1 MSVLHHEKR
10 EKEGQD
16 LSPSLLPG
24 GSSGPGRGVRKR
36 GRWFGPRNL
45 VGFIL
50 PAVVVII
57 WQIASTVGWVAP
69 NLLPA
74 PTTVCA
80 TFVQLL
86 QDGELG
92 GDLLASTLRWFIGF
106 IIGGSL
112 GLIFGSVVGLS
123 RLAERILDTSIQMIR
138 TIPFLALAPLLVL
151 WLGLDEPPKIT
162 LVALASFFPLYI
174 NTFAG
179 IRNVDRKLIEVGQ
192 VYQLSQRE
200 LLIRVILPAALPEI
214 LTGVRYAL
222 AVAWLALVI
231 AELLG
236 STQGLGYLL
245 SEGREF
251 VRVDI
256 VLCSIVI
263 FACVGKLVDLLVR
276 ALEMRLL
283 HWRDTYAGG

>member
-1 MSVLHHEKR
+1 
-10 EKEGQD
+10 
-16 LSPSLLPG
+16 
-24 GSSGPGRGVRKR
+24 
-36 GRWFGPRNL
+36 
-45 VGFIL
+45 
-50 PAVVVII
+50 
-57 WQIASTVGWVAP
+57 
-69 NLLPA
+69 
-74 PTTVCA
+74 
-80 TFVQLL
+80 VQLI

-92 GDLLASTLRWFIGF
+92 GDLLASTLRWLVGF
-106 IIGGSL
+106 IMGGSL
-112 GLIFGSVVGLS
+112 GLIFGSAVGLS
-123 RLAERILDTSIQMIR
+123 RLAERILDTSIQMLR
-138 TIPFLALAPLLVL
+138 TVPFLALAPLLVL

-200 LLIRVILPAALPEI
+200 LLTRVILPADVPEI

-236 STQGLGYLL
+236 STQGLGFLL

-276 ALEMRLL
+276 ALEVRLL
-283 HWRDTYAGG
+283 RWRDTYAGN

>member
-1 MSVLHHEKR
+1 MSVLHQEKR
-10 EKEGQD
+10 EKERQD

-24 GSSGPGRGVRKR
+24 GSSGRGVRRR
-36 GRWFGPRNL
+36 GRRFGPGNL

-92 GDLLASTLRWFIGF
+92 GDLLASTLRWLIGF

-112 GLIFGSVVGLS
+112 GLVFGSVVGLS
-123 RLAERILDTSIQMIR
+123 RLAERVLDTSIQMIR

-200 LLIRVILPAALPEI
+200 LLTRVILPAAIPEV

-276 ALEMRLL
+276 ALEMHLL
-283 HWRDTYAGG
+283 RWRDTYAGG

>member
-1 MSVLHHEKR
+1 MSVLRHEKR
-10 EKEGQD
+10 EKDRQA

-24 GSSGPGRGVRKR
+24 GASSPGRGVRRSGQK
-36 GRWFGPRNL
+36 FGPGNL
-45 VGFIL
+45 IGFIL

-112 GLIFGSVVGLS
+112 GLLLGSIVGLS
-123 RLAERILDTSIQMIR
+123 RLAERALDTSIQMIR
-138 TIPFLALAPLLVL
+138 TVPFLALAPLLVL

-200 LLIRVILPAALPEI
+200 LLTRVILPAALPEV

-256 VLCSIVI
+256 VLCSIII
-263 FACVGKLVDLLVR
+263 FACAGKLVDLLMR
-276 ALEMRLL
+276 ALEVRLL
-283 HWRDTYAGG
+283 RWRDTYTGG